1 MKNAARAGYHHGAL
15 RQSLLDHAIALL
27 DAEGVDAVTIR
38 AVARAAGVSHAA
50 PVNHFESRNA
60 LLTAMATSFFDALS
74 LEVARR
80 VEVRAGGR
88 QRVRAFAEALVDYGL
103 GHPHRYRLLWRRD
116 LLVEDAA
123 LKAAMDGIYG
133 RLIAELASLPP
144 AGGKSPHTMAT
155 AMWSLTHGYLVMRLD
170 EVFEARDDEL
180 TGQPRL
186 QAMLDLILDP
196 EP

>member
-15 RQSLLDHAIALL
+15 RQSLLEHAVALL

-60 LLTAMATSFFDALS
+60 LLTAMATGFFDDLS
-74 LEVARR
+74 LEIDR
-80 VEVRAGGR
+80 RAGSGVASR
-88 QRVRAFAEALVDYGL
+88 DRVRAFAEALVHYGL
-103 GHPHRYRLLWRRD
+103 SHPHRYRLLWRRD
-116 LLVEDAA
+116 LLVEDEV
-123 LKAAMDGIYG
+123 LKAAMDGVYD
-133 RLIAELASLPP
+133 RLIAELSSLPLI
-144 AGGKSPHTMAT
+144 GGKSPHTVAT

-196 EP
+196 QP